1 MNTDKQKIKLKIV
14 SVGDPCVGKTHFL
27 HRYIDK
33 NDYRFEHS
41 YIVTIGCEFKA
52 KTVEMPDYNVSF
64 SLQFWDIS
72 GQERFMST
80 NRIFYK
86 EMHALLVS
94 IDLTNEDIN
103 ESIDNVLKW
112 IEDVKVKFELSN
124 HNLTAIP
131 VLIIGN
137 KSDVISTEK
146 EDKFRQIIE
155 ERMKR
160 EMNQIYVH
168 PNDRNKKIKMEV
180 IGYEFT
186 SARNDMNVKESMD
199 RLLTYICENQLDN
212 FPKVVRMIQKDNR
225 ITVDGENNRENN
237 KKCC

>member
-1 MNTDKQKIKLKIV
+1 
-14 SVGDPCVGKTHFL
+14 
-27 HRYIDK
+27 
-33 NDYRFEHS
+33 
-41 YIVTIGCEFKA
+41 
-52 KTVEMPDYNVSF
+52 MPDYNVSF